1 MSDQILKQVREDGVK
16 FICLQFT
23 DVTGGVK
30 SVDIP
35 VARLQSVL
43 EDGIFFD
50 GSSIEGFA
58 RIQESDMMLVPD
70 ESTYAVLPWSQEER
84 KRARIFC
91 DVYTPGGTMFGGS
104 PRNVLKLILEKL
116 EKKGMRFFVGSEPEF
131 FLIKRNGPDTIHP
144 VPYDVGGYFDFSAH
158 DEAQR
163 VRAELMGA
171 LTKMGL
177 EIEMG
182 HHEVALGQHE
192 IDFQFAD
199 ALRTADNVVTMK
211 YTVRALAAEAGL
223 TATFMPKP
231 IMGMNG
237 SGMHCHQSIADP
249 SGTNLFFSKDDE
261 FNLSELAYQ
270 FIAGQ
275 LKHARALAAVVAP
288 TVNSYKRIVPG
299 YEAPVYICWAQMN
312 RSAMIRIPHA
322 GADKPKSTR
331 AELRFPEPSS
341 NPYLA
346 FTAMLAAGLDG
357 IENKLTCPPP
367 VNNMN
372 IFEMDNKEL
381 EAIGVGQLPG
391 SLGEAL
397 DEFQKDDVLKNALG
411 AEVVDS
417 FLRAKRSEW
426 EAFTTQVSD
435 WEVRQYLETA

>member
-1 MSDQILKQVREDGVK
+1 MSEKLLKRVHEDGVK
-16 FICLQFT
+16 FVCLQFT

-35 VARLQSVL
+35 AAQL
-43 EDGIFFD
+43 EQALADGIFFD
-50 GSSIEGFA
+50 GSSIQGFA
-58 RIQESDMMLVPD
+58 RIQESDMQLVPD
-70 ESTYAVLPWSQEER
+70 EETYAVLPWSQEER
-84 KRARIFC
+84 KRARIFS
-91 DVYTPGGTMFGGS
+91 DVYTPAGELFQGS
-104 PRNVLKLILEKL
+104 PRGVLKNYLGKL
-116 EKKGMRFFVGSEPEF
+116 EDRDWQFFVGSEPEF
-131 FLIKRNGPDTIHP
+131 FLLSKANADTIHP
-144 VPYDVGGYFDFSAH
+144 VPYDVGGYFDFSAR
-158 DEAQR
+158 DDAQR

-182 HHEVALGQHE
+182 HHEVARGQHE

-199 ALRTADNVVTMK
+199 AMRTADNVVTMK
-211 YTVRALAAEAGL
+211 YAVKALASQAGI

-231 IMGMNG
+231 IQGVNG
-237 SGMHCHQSIADP
+237 SGMHCHQSISDKN
-249 SGTNLFFSKDDE
+249 GKNLFHDPDDE
-261 FNLSELAYQ
+261 FYLSEIAYQ

-275 LKHARALAAVVAP
+275 LHHARALAAVVAP

-322 GADKPKSTR
+322 SPEKPKATR
-331 AELRFPEPSS
+331 AELRFPDPAT

-357 IENKLTCPPP
+357 IDKKMSCPPP

-372 IFEMDNKEL
+372 IYDMADDEL
-381 EAIGVGQLPG
+381 DELGIGQLPN
-391 SLGEAL
+391 SLGAAL
-397 DEFQKDDVLKNALG
+397 DEFEKDEVLQEALG
-411 AEVVDS
+411 PETVGS

-426 EAFTTQVSD
+426 EQFSMQVTD
-435 WEVRQYLETA
+435 WEVNQYLETA